1 VLDIPAPRVYAWNS
15 NAQSHSVGAEYI
27 IMEKAQGV
35 PLSQVWD
42 VMALP
47 QKLQVLLALV
57 KIQKRWLSISFS
69 HYGGLYYAKDVQS
82 SSASRYVQD
91 GVVTKNSEFVVG
103 PATGRDWHD
112 AGRTGLDIGRGP
124 CTSQPRTVS
133 YHF

>member
-1 VLDIPAPRVYAWNS
+1 
-15 NAQSHSVGAEYI
+15 
-27 IMEKAQGV
+27 MEKAQGV

-91 GVVTKNSEFVVG
+91 GVVTKNSEFVV
-103 PATGRDWHD
+103 
-112 AGRTGLDIGRGP
+112 
-124 CTSQPRTVS
+124 
-133 YHF
+133 